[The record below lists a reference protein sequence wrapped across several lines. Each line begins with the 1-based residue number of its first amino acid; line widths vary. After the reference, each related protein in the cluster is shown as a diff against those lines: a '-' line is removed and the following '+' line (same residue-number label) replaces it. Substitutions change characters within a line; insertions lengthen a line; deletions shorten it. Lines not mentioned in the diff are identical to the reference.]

1 MIKIYKQEEMDSMNY
16 ILGKPANNKVFTKFE
31 LEATSKVDLFNR
43 NVVNICKLIWEN
55 RDNEEELE
63 EILRKLEEA
72 RNNGNT
78 SITNSGKVVAENQQV

>member
-78 SITNSGKVVAENQQV
+78 SK